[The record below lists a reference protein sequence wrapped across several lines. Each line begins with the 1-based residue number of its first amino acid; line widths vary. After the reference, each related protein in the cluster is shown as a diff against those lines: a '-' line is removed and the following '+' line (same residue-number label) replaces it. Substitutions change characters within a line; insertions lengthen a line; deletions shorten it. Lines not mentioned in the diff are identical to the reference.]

1 MEHISNFELYG
12 NEGFTKLKPFRCF
25 EKINIFLFLSFAIE
39 IVYLICVL
47 YVLNNKTYLFIEL
60 NYRKYEL
67 NSNNQKLNH
76 KLYQAIDRNYSYD
89 KEIGEKENNI
99 KKLEEHINN
108 YNQISKELLNSD
120 FTNNELYI
128 KLREN
133 NNEKNIKIEEL
144 KLIREKSRA
153 DIKQII
159 DSNIIDKKIE
169 LTYIIN
175 LIGNI
180 NPNEIKHKFRLCY
193 RGEKHNFNFTKAYE
207 KCEIVK
213 NQSFLLLFQTNIFK
227 RYGAYISNNNEQNS
241 INFAILPNGFING
254 TKIEYLDLNRKKS
267 LIYIINL
274 IKKNKYDNNK
284 NNLDF
289 RSFINDFELFII

>member
-99 KKLEEHINN
+99 KKLEEYINN

-169 LTYIIN
+169 LTNIIN

-180 NPNEIKHKFRLCY
+180 NPNEIKNKFRLCY

-207 KCEIVK
+207 KCELVK
-213 NQSFLLLFQTNIFK
+213 NKSFLLLFQTNIFK

>member
-284 NNLDF
+284 NSLDF

>member
-1 MEHISNFELYG
+1 M
-12 NEGFTKLKPFRCF
+12 
-25 EKINIFLFLSFAIE
+25 
-39 IVYLICVL
+39 
-47 YVLNNKTYLFIEL
+47 
-60 NYRKYEL
+60 
-67 NSNNQKLNH
+67 
-76 KLYQAIDRNYSYD
+76 
-89 KEIGEKENNI
+89 
-99 KKLEEHINN
+99 
-108 YNQISKELLNSD
+108 
-120 FTNNELYI
+120 
-128 KLREN
+128 
-133 NNEKNIKIEEL
+133 
-144 KLIREKSRA
+144 IREKSRA

-180 NPNEIKHKFRLCY
+180 NPNEIKNKFRLCY

>member
-47 YVLNNKTYLFIEL
+47 YVLNNKIYLFIEL

-169 LTYIIN
+169 LTNIIN

-180 NPNEIKHKFRLCY
+180 NPNEIKNKFRLCY

-207 KCEIVK
+207 KCELVK
-213 NQSFLLLFQTNIFK
+213 NKSFLLLFQTNIFK

>member
-99 KKLEEHINN
+99 KKLEEYINN

-169 LTYIIN
+169 LTNIIN

-284 NNLDF
+284 NSLDF

>member
-169 LTYIIN
+169 LTNIIN

-180 NPNEIKHKFRLCY
+180 NPNEIKNKFRLCY

-207 KCEIVK
+207 KCELVK

>member
-99 KKLEEHINN
+99 KKLEEYINN

-180 NPNEIKHKFRLCY
+180 NSNEIKHKFRLCY

-227 RYGAYISNNNEQNS
+227 RYGAYISNINEQNS

-284 NNLDF
+284 NSLDF

>member
-169 LTYIIN
+169 LTNIIN

-207 KCEIVK
+207 KCELVK
-213 NQSFLLLFQTNIFK
+213 NKSFLLLFQTNIFK

-284 NNLDF
+284 NNVDF

>member
-99 KKLEEHINN
+99 KKLEEYINN

-284 NNLDF
+284 NSLDF

>member
-99 KKLEEHINN
+99 KKLEEYINN

-169 LTYIIN
+169 LTNIIN

-180 NPNEIKHKFRLCY
+180 NPNEIKNKFRLCY

-284 NNLDF
+284 NSLDF

>member
-99 KKLEEHINN
+99 KKLEEYINN

>member
-99 KKLEEHINN
+99 KKLEEYINN

-169 LTYIIN
+169 LTNIIN

>member
-99 KKLEEHINN
+99 KKLEEYINN

-133 NNEKNIKIEEL
+133 NTEKNIKIEEL

-159 DSNIIDKKIE
+159 YSNIIDKKIE
-169 LTYIIN
+169 LTNIIN

-284 NNLDF
+284 NSLDF